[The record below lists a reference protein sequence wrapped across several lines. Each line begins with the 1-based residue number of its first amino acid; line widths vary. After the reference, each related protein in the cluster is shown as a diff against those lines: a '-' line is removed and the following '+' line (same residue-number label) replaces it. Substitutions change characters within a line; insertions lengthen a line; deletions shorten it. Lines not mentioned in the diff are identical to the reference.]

1 MPEIL
6 SYGFMQRAFIAGVMV
21 ALICP
26 TIGIFIVLRRL
37 SMIGD
42 TLSHVALA
50 GVAAGMLGGIYP
62 IYSALVFS
70 ILAAFGIEKLRKAYQ
85 DYAELSI
92 AIILS
97 TGIGLATI
105 LISMG
110 SGNAAI
116 FSYLFGSIALV
127 SSRDVL
133 FVMILSIF
141 ILVSTILLYRGL
153 FYITFDEE
161 AAGLSGVP
169 VKWLNHYFIVL
180 IAVTIAVAMRIV
192 GILLVSSLMVVP
204 VATSLQ
210 LAKSFKSAWLY
221 SMVFGLLA
229 VLIGLTLSFYG
240 DLAPGGTIVISGVV
254 ILMVTIFLKSII
266 KKKEVSSSGMS
277 ITNSLSK

>member
-6 SYGFMQRAFIAGVMV
+6 TYGFMQRAFIAGIMV

-26 TIGIFIVLRRL
+26 TIGVFIVLRRL

-50 GVAAGMLGGIYP
+50 GVAAGILGGIYP
-62 IYSALVFS
+62 VYSALVFS
-70 ILAAFGIEKLRKAYQ
+70 ILAALGVEKLRKSYR
-85 DYAELSI
+85 DYEELSI
-92 AIILS
+92 AIVLS

-110 SGNAAI
+110 NGNATI

-127 SSRDVL
+127 SYQDVI
-133 FVMILSIF
+133 VVVILSIF
-141 ILVSTILLYRGL
+141 ILLSILLLYRGL

-161 AAGLSGVP
+161 TANLAGIS
-169 VKWLNHYFIVL
+169 VKGFNLYFSIL

-204 VATSLQ
+204 VASALQ
-210 LAKSFKSAWLY
+210 MAKSFRGVWLY
-221 SMVFGLLA
+221 SLLFGLLS
-229 VLIGLTLSFYG
+229 VLIGLIISFYG
-240 DLAPGGTIVISGVV
+240 DLAPGGTIVLSAVV
-254 ILMVTIFLKSII
+254 MLVASII
-266 KKKEVSSSGMS
+266 VKNHKKKLNTADM
-277 ITNSLSK
+277 IN